1 MNVETK
7 RLVRLGATSCV
18 LAVIGIYVNEPIS
31 AVVCGVAGLVTLFL
45 GMCILPGDFYPLITR
60 QVFSDRKTF
69 EEFRDSLRFAPDIE
83 RIIWYV
89 YNLPPDDFLN
99 FIRLVVE
106 LRDASNQEGLRRIAN
121 MLRQYER
128 GKKHE

>member
-7 RLVRLGATSCV
+7 RLVRLGGTSCV
-18 LAVIGIYVNEPIS
+18 LAAIAIAFDQSVMAVI
-31 AVVCGVAGLVTLFL
+31 CGVAGLVTLFL
-45 GMCILPGDFYPLITR
+45 GVCILPGDFYPLVTR

-69 EEFRDSLRFAPDIE
+69 EEFRDSLRFSPDVE

-89 YNLPPDDFLN
+89 YNMPPDDFLN
-99 FIRLVVE
+99 FVRLAVE

-121 MLRQYER
+121 MMR
-128 GKKHE
+128 KSK